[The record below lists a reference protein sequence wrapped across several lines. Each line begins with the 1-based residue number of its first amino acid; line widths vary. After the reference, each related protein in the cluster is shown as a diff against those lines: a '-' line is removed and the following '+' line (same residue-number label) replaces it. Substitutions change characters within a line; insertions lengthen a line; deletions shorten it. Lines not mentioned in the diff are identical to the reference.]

1 MGSESV
7 VRLLSLF
14 NGNLGSVG
22 EVSYRRDV
30 IMRLPYRRQRTRRLW
45 NAALTLPAVGC

>member
-22 EVSYRRDV
+22 EVSYQREV
-30 IMRLPYRRQRTRRLW
+30 IMRLPTVVSVHD
-45 NAALTLPAVGC
+45 ASGTLP